1 MLDHDLITYILGTTV
16 VVSPTILIFVLG
28 VPTLLGYPLSE
39 RLAGKAVQISIVV
52 GLLASL
58 TILGMMIAVGT
69 RHVPIYLGSWVHI
82 SEPTKEPAKT
92 EGEKTEPGKTEGATH
107 AAEYHFSVKFVF
119 DRLSVPFVI
128 LSFVLCGTIGAFA
141 NKYMHRERGF
151 NRFFVLYSFFVLGM
165 VVTSL
170 AGTIETLFTGWELV
184 GLSSAMLV
192 AFYHERPAPVR
203 NGLRVWAVYRVSD
216 AALLV
221 ASVMLHHL
229 YGGGDF
235 DKLLGSAAASAGQA
249 GEVIGAAQKV
259 LMWPDG
265 NCLLTP
271 QQSLVIGL
279 LFLLAAAGKSALVPF
294 SGWLP
299 RAMEGPTPSSAVF
312 YGALSVHLGA
322 FLLLRVSP
330 ILEQSLTLRII
341 VMALGIATALF
352 AAVAGRVQTDIK
364 SALSFASLTQVG
376 IIVVEIGTGLRWLQY
391 VALIHI
397 LGHACLRTLQFIRA
411 PTLLYDY
418 KLMENAIGAGLPQ
431 QASVWDRL
439 IPTGLRVWLYQAAL
453 ERGFLDTYL
462 TDFLVAPFLWFFRWC
477 DSMERSW
484 ISLLSG
490 EAAPDP
496 EPVESTPSTVDE
508 LL

>member
-1 MLDHDLITYILGTTV
+1 MFDLDSFAYALGVAV
-16 VVSPTILIFVLG
+16 VVSPSLLIFILG
-28 VPTLLGYPLSE
+28 IPTLMGHPLSE
-39 RLAGKAVQISIVV
+39 RTIGKSVQISVV
-52 GLLASL
+52 IALLAALAILTMMLSL
-58 TILGMMIAVGT
+58 GT
-69 RHVPIYLGSWVHI
+69 NHVPIYLGSWVSIDH
-82 SEPTKEPAKT
+82 
-92 EGEKTEPGKTEGATH
+92 
-107 AAEYHFSVKFVF
+107 YHFSVKFVF

-128 LSFVLCGTIGAFA
+128 LSLVLCGTIGAFA

-170 AGTIETLFTGWELV
+170 AGTIETLFAGWELV

-221 ASVMLHHL
+221 ASVLLHHHL
-229 YGGGDF
+229 GGGDF
-235 DKLLGSAAASAGQA
+235 DKLMGGVAVNAGHASDVVQ
-249 GEVIGAAQKV
+249 EVA
-259 LMWPDG
+259 LTWPQG
-265 NCLLTP
+265 HSLLDPTSNLP
-271 QQSLVIGL
+271 LIIGL

-322 FLLLRVSP
+322 YLLLRVGP
-330 ILEQSLTLRII
+330 ILDQSLTLRII
-341 VMALGIATALF
+341 IVLLGLVTAIF
-352 AAVAGRVQTDIK
+352 AAVTGRVQTDIK

-376 IIVVEIGTGLRWLQY
+376 IIVMEIGIGFRYL
-391 VALIHI
+391 ALIHI

-411 PTLLYDY
+411 PTILHDY
-418 KLMENAIGAGLPQ
+418 KIMENAIGAGLPRQ
-431 QASVWDRL
+431 SSFWDRL
-439 IPTGLRVWLYQAAL
+439 IPTRMRVWLYQVAV

-462 TDFLVAPFLWFFRWC
+462 TDYMVAPLLWLLRCC
-477 DSMERSW
+477 DSMERRW
-484 ISLLSG
+484 TSLLAG
-490 EAAPDP
+490 ESSP
-496 EPVESTPSTVDE
+496 EVSETIEATPGTLDD
-508 LL
+508 LQ

>member
-1 MLDHDLITYILGTTV
+1 
-16 VVSPTILIFVLG
+16 
-28 VPTLLGYPLSE
+28 
-39 RLAGKAVQISIVV
+39 
-52 GLLASL
+52 
-58 TILGMMIAVGT
+58 
-69 RHVPIYLGSWVHI
+69 
-82 SEPTKEPAKT
+82 
-92 EGEKTEPGKTEGATH
+92 
-107 AAEYHFSVKFVF
+107 
-119 DRLSVPFVI
+119 
-128 LSFVLCGTIGAFA
+128 
-141 NKYMHRERGF
+141 
-151 NRFFVLYSFFVLGM
+151 
-165 VVTSL
+165 
-170 AGTIETLFTGWELV
+170 
-184 GLSSAMLV
+184 
-192 AFYHERPAPVR
+192 
-203 NGLRVWAVYRVSD
+203 
-216 AALLV
+216 
-221 ASVMLHHL
+221 
-229 YGGGDF
+229 
-235 DKLLGSAAASAGQA
+235 
-249 GEVIGAAQKV
+249 
-259 LMWPDG
+259 
-265 NCLLTP
+265 
-271 QQSLVIGL
+271 VIGL